1 MVREIL
7 LRMPTRDAVRSSCPS
22 KHLRGLVKDPS
33 FPNLHA
39 AEHAVPSTSGRG
51 AEALLVT
58 VNSVPGTSL
67 DTSIYSVTS
76 SKHMCRLAGSTAMS
90 HLATNVCNGFIL
102 FGPAASGVAPAVM
115 CNPATGETLALPAAP
130 PFQDDDMGRYLFL
143 LGFSPSTGEYKL
155 FRLSFRE
162 TLDDRGNYVDVYT
175 LGDSRCGWRK
185 HPHLVPFRHLY
196 AVPPVLVD
204 GKLYVVTGQIQLT
217 GEAEGILVID
227 VASETRCTYCPP
239 DVYIMGNA
247 LLDGLDLHGQLCLAV
262 N

>member
-1 MVREIL
+1 M
-7 LRMPTRDAVRSSCPS
+7 
-22 KHLRGLVKDPS
+22 
-33 FPNLHA
+33 
-39 AEHAVPSTSGRG
+39 
-51 AEALLVT
+51 T
-58 VNSVPGTSL
+58 VNSVPSTCL

-76 SKHMCRLAGSTAMS
+76 SKHMCRLTGSTAVS

-102 FGPAASGVAPAVM
+102 FGSATSGVAPAVL

-130 PFQDDDMGRYLFL
+130 PLQEDMNRYLFL

-162 TLDDRGNYVDVYT
+162 SLDDRGNYVDVYT

-217 GEAEGILVID
+217 GEPEGILVID
-227 VASETRCTYCPP
+227 VASEKHSTYRPP
-239 DVYIMGNA
+239 GEY
-247 LLDGLDLHGQLCLAV
+247 QWRSV
-262 N
+262 NKIEEGANSIKNIKQA